1 MTIWPSSGHW
11 LLARSS
17 LSPNQSQYVQ
27 NVLEKAKAG
36 DASCVGELLGVYRD
50 YLLGIAVAK
59 LDPRVRA
66 RCNPSDVVQ
75 ETLMEAFRD
84 FHQFRGGLEREFLAW
99 IRQIL
104 SNNLARMVELHLLTD
119 KRDMRRE
126 RPIEQAVVGESK
138 LERRDYWLTDDCQ
151 SPSSVL
157 QNKEQLATM
166 LERINKL
173 PAHYRDV
180 LLLRH
185 IEELSFDDVAMR
197 VGKSAG
203 AVRMIWL
210 RALEQLRE
218 VAL

>member
-1 MTIWPSSGHW
+1 MTIRPASGHW

-17 LSPNQSQYVQ
+17 LSPNQSHYIQ

-36 DASCVGELLGVYRD
+36 DASCVGELLAVYRD

-138 LERRDYWLTDDCQ
+138 LERRDYWLTDDGK

-157 QNKEQLATM
+157 QKKEQLATM

-185 IEELSFDDVAMR
+185 IEELSFDDVAVR
-197 VGKSAG
+197 VGKSTG

>member
-1 MTIWPSSGHW
+1 MS
-11 LLARSS
+11 ADK
-17 LSPNQSQYVQ
+17 SQYIQ
-27 NVLEKAKAG
+27 NVLSKAKAG
-36 DASCVGELLGVYRD
+36 DTTCVGELLGVYRD

-104 SNNLARMVELHLLTD
+104 SNNLARVVELHVLTD
-119 KRDMRRE
+119 KRDLRRE
-126 RPIEQAVVGESK
+126 RPIEQAVAGESK
-138 LERRDYWLTDDCQ
+138 LERRDYWLTAEGQ

-157 QNKEQLATM
+157 QKKEQLATV

-185 IEELSFDDVAMR
+185 IEELSFDDVADR
-197 VGKSAG
+197 LGKSAG

-218 VAL
+218 LPI

>member
-1 MTIWPSSGHW
+1 MS
-11 LLARSS
+11 A
-17 LSPNQSQYVQ
+17 NKSQYIQ

-36 DASCVGELLGVYRD
+36 DAACVGELLGVYRD

-138 LERRDYWLTDDCQ
+138 LERRDYWLTDDGK
-151 SPSSVL
+151 SPSSIL
-157 QNKEQLATM
+157 QNKEQLTTM

-185 IEELSFDDVAMR
+185 IEELSFDDVAVR

>member
-1 MTIWPSSGHW
+1 M
-11 LLARSS
+11 
-17 LSPNQSQYVQ
+17 SPNQSQYIQ

-36 DASCVGELLGVYRD
+36 DASCVGELLAVYRD

-138 LERRDYWLTDDCQ
+138 LERRDYWLTDDGK

-157 QNKEQLATM
+157 QKKEQLATM

-185 IEELSFDDVAMR
+185 IEELSFDDVAVR

>member
-1 MTIWPSSGHW
+1 MS
-11 LLARSS
+11 ADK
-17 LSPNQSQYVQ
+17 SQYIQ
-27 NVLEKAKAG
+27 NVLQKAKAG
-36 DASCVGELLGVYRD
+36 DAACVGELLSVYRD
-50 YLLGIAVAK
+50 YLLGIAVAR

-75 ETLMEAFRD
+75 ETLLEAFRD

-119 KRDMRRE
+119 KRDLRRE
-126 RPIEQAVVGESK
+126 RPIEQAVAGESK
-138 LERRDYWLTDDCQ
+138 LERRDYWLTDDGN
-151 SPSSVL
+151 SPSSIF
-157 QNKEQLATM
+157 QKKEQLATM

-185 IEELSFDDVAMR
+185 IEELSFDDVAQR
-197 VGKSAG
+197 LGKSAG

-218 VAL
+218 VAI

>member
-1 MTIWPSSGHW
+1 MS
-11 LLARSS
+11 ADK
-17 LSPNQSQYVQ
+17 SQYIQ
-27 NVLEKAKAG
+27 NVLLKAKAG
-36 DASCVGELLGVYRD
+36 DATCLGELLAVYRD

-104 SNNLARMVELHLLTD
+104 SNNLARMVELHVLTD
-119 KRDMRRE
+119 KRDLRRE
-126 RPIEQAVVGESK
+126 RPIEQAVAGESK
-138 LERRDYWLTDDCQ
+138 LERRDYWLTAEGQ

-157 QNKEQLATM
+157 QKKEQLATV

-185 IEELSFDDVAMR
+185 IEELSFEDVADR
-197 VGKSAG
+197 LGKSAG

-218 VAL
+218 VPI